1 MKKLFITIV
10 SLLFFAM
17 YGVAQDCYS
26 DNRSKGV
33 SAYNSGK
40 YAEAKKYFQSAQ
52 NCDMKPKQNDVTD
65 WIGKCETK
73 LNEQKQSQNQRTQ
86 ATEQSAPKKSVPQVA
101 NISISVPGELNGI
114 FSVSPTK
121 KICFSQGNLQYQAS
135 TNTWR
140 FAEYQYDIIGYA
152 NKNISSS
159 YGGWIDLFGWGTSGY
174 NKKDPYMI
182 SKVNVYYGNGVHDI
196 AGTEFD
202 WGVYNKISNGGNQT
216 RLWRTLTNE
225 EWEYVIKKRTD
236 ASSKIGIAK
245 VNGVLGIILLP
256 DSWILPTGL
265 TFSSE
270 MSKNISSAT
279 NKTTNIYTTTE
290 WDRLNANGAVFLP
303 TTGTRSGT
311 DISND
316 YGGYWS
322 GSARGEY
329 AADFLY
335 FYNNYIE
342 LNYLNRSDGRS
353 VRLVRD
359 VK

>member
-1 MKKLFITIV
+1 MKKILLTIV
-10 SLLFFAM
+10 SLVFFVM
-17 YGVAQDCYS
+17 YGMTQDCYS
-26 DNRSKGV
+26 DNRTKGV
-33 SAYNSGK
+33 SAYNNGK

-52 NCDMKPKQNDVTD
+52 NCDMKPRQNDVAE
-65 WIGKCETK
+65 WIGKCDEK
-73 LNEQKQSQNQRTQ
+73 LKTAVVQGALTG
-86 ATEQSAPKKSVPQVA
+86 V
-101 NISISVPGELNGI
+101 

-121 KICFSQGNLQYQAS
+121 KVCFSQGNLQYQAS

-140 FAEYQYDIIGYA
+140 FAEHQYDIIGEA
-152 NKNISSS
+152 NKNISSTYS
-159 YGGWIDLFGWGTSGY
+159 GWIDLFGWGTSGY

-182 SKVNVYYGNGVHDI
+182 SEVNVYYGNGVHDI

-245 VNGVLGIILLP
+245 VNGVFGIILLP

-265 TFSSE
+265 TFSSG

-335 FYNNYIE
+335 FYNNYVE
-342 LNYLNRSDGRS
+342 LSYLNRSDGRS